1 MIHGNHRYPR
11 AKRGTY
17 SVWAETRGASRCSVM
32 TAPVKV
38 TVVIPVLFGLLLFSF
53 SPRHIAVV
61 AIVPDQLLVFVGDVR
76 SESRNPI
83 QDGERAR
90 NVSLGP
96 GSF

>member
-1 MIHGNHRYPR
+1 MFCHD
-11 AKRGTY
+11 
-17 SVWAETRGASRCSVM
+17 CSSQSHCCDSGF
-32 TAPVKV
+32 
-38 TVVIPVLFGLLLFSF
+38 LFGLLLFSF